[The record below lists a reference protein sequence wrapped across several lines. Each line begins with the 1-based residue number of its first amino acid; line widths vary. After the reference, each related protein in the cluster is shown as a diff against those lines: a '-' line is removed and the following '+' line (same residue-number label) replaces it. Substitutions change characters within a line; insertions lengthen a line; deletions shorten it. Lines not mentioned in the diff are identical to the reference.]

1 MIDLKFHCDID
12 ASTLAAQTSAAKN
25 LLFDIKKDPMAGWLD
40 LPINY
45 DREEVERIKKAAK
58 QIQSDSKFLVCI
70 GVGGS
75 YVGHHAII
83 KALKPNSG
91 VTILYAG
98 HSLSARSVQAIF
110 DKIGDSDFSINMISK
125 SGTTTEPAIAFRIF
139 KQKLFEK
146 YGENDAYKRI
156 YATTDAD
163 KGALHDEALYNHY
176 ERFVVPDNIGG
187 RYSVLTAVGLL
198 PLAVAGVDIDALL
211 AGAREE
217 SAAVVDFIDAE
228 QSDHDSSIFAIAEN
242 IFRYAAFRHIMRD
255 RGYNVEVLSSF
266 EPDMRKFSDW
276 WKQLFGESEGKDN
289 QGIFPASMTFT
300 TDLHALSQYLQ
311 QGLPNV
317 FETVIKFNSLDNPD
331 ISVPEMSDNLD
342 SFDYLEGKTLADLNQ
357 KALHA
362 IIKAHS
368 KHLPVVELGVPDLS
382 ERSLGSLIYFFEL
395 ACAVSATLQG
405 VNPFDQPGVEVYKQ
419 EMFKIFGKPGY

>member
-1 MIDLKFHCDID
+1 MIDLKFHCDVD
-12 ASTLAAQTSAAKN
+12 ASALAAQTSAAKN
-25 LLFDIKKDPMAGWLD
+25 LLFDIKQDSMSGWLD
-40 LPINY
+40 LPSNY
-45 DREEVERIKKAAK
+45 DREEVERIKQAAK

-75 YVGHHAII
+75 YLGHHALI
-83 KALKPNSG
+83 KALKPVSD

-110 DKIGDSDFSINMISK
+110 DKIGDNDFSINVISK
-125 SGTTTEPAIAFRIF
+125 SGTTTEPAIAFRVF

-156 YATTDAD
+156 YATTDAN

-187 RYSVLTAVGLL
+187 RFSVLTAVGLL

-217 SAAVVDFIDAE
+217 SAAVADFIE
-228 QSDHDSSIFAIAEN
+228 QPQSKHDSSISAISEN
-242 IFRYAAFRHIMRD
+242 IFKYAAFRHIMRS
-255 RGYNVEVLSSF
+255 RNYHVEVLSSF
-266 EPDMRKFSDW
+266 EPDMRKFADW
-276 WKQLFGESEGKDN
+276 WKQLFGESEGKED
-289 QGIFPASMTFT
+289 QGIFPTGMTFT
-300 TDLHALSQYLQ
+300 TDLHSLGQYLQ

-317 FETVIKFNSLDNPD
+317 FETIICFKNLTNPN
-331 ISVPEMSDNLD
+331 IVVPEMPENLD
-342 SFDYLEGKTLADLNQ
+342 QLKYLEGKTLSDLNQ
-357 KALHA
+357 KALQA
-362 IIKAHS
+362 TIKAHS
-368 KHLPVVELGVPDLS
+368 QHLPVLVLELPDLS
-382 ERSLGSLIYFFEL
+382 ERSLGSLVYFFEL
-395 ACAVSATLQG
+395 ACAVSAKLQG

-419 EMFKIFGKPGY
+419 EMFKLFGKPGY